1 MAMKKLRIYL
11 DTSVLNF
18 LFADDSPDFQKATVE
33 FFAKYA
39 ATYELYVSEI
49 VPMEIRRTPEPRHRQ
64 RLLDVLRQHPITML
78 SNASRND
85 IEQLA
90 KLYVQRQLMPATK
103 FEDALHVA
111 YATVHQMDIL
121 LSWNFKHLANV
132 RREALIVTVNQAAG
146 YRYPLRLLSPLE
158 VEDESES

>member
-1 MAMKKLRIYL
+1 
-11 DTSVLNF
+11 
-18 LFADDSPDFQKATVE
+18 
-33 FFAKYA
+33 
-39 ATYELYVSEI
+39 
-49 VPMEIRRTPEPRHRQ
+49 MEIRRTPDPRHRQ

-90 KLYVQRQLMPATK
+90 KLYVRRQLMPATK